1 MRCSTHTSVHQPP
14 TEVLRTLFVKLS
26 WMCWHGRILEEAPGN
41 YPLGGSE
48 SRNRSMPHLYTWRHR
63 YIYFEP
69 SLARLDPLYAVITES
84 HTEIQ
89 EKLSHVPVGLRAYSY
104 LFWLTDSNTKVYGLH
119 ALMFTTETT
128 AIIGYIVVARR
139 VPSSWLLSCH
149 SCITRHIKWRLNSV
163 RRPLRRHQK
172 FTLSTYLLQLLG
184 GRSVMTKFLL
194 KYFFESGSLTNQH
207 GKDYHKGMML
217 SPHASPSKSTWT
229 VYL

>member
-128 AIIGYIVVARR
+128 ANHRIHR
-139 VPSSWLLSCH
+139 
-149 SCITRHIKWRLNSV
+149 
-163 RRPLRRHQK
+163 
-172 FTLSTYLLQLLG
+172 
-184 GRSVMTKFLL
+184 GRSESPLIMTAIMSFMYYKAHKVKAELRSKATQEASKVYFEYLSAPAPGRTLRDDKISFEILL
-194 KYFFESGSLTNQH
+194 WVWIIDK
-207 GKDYHKGMML
+207 
-217 SPHASPSKSTWT
+217 PAW
-229 VYL
+229 